1 MTERRQEK
9 TDLPHANCCQ
19 QPSLGQVMA
28 KNQELP
34 PCKYWAITWLLS
46 KVQRK
51 LGWKQSS
58 HYKWQLNRLSH
69 SAGPS
74 KLALSS
80 YEVPAIHCI
89 LTEAALPTILT

>member
-51 LGWKQSS
+51 LGWK
-58 HYKWQLNRLSH
+58 LSH